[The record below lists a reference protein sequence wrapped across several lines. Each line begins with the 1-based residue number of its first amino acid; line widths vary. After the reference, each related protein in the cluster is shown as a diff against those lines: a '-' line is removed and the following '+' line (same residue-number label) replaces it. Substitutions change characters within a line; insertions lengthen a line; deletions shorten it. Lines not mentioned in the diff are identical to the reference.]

1 MNEEKLPQSYEKFA
15 LVAKNMRA
23 DPAKVELLGSGS
35 ESNVYRLQVDDQ
47 SYAAKFARLY
57 FHK

>member
-15 LVAKNMRA
+15 LAVSDMRV
-23 DPAKVELLGSGS
+23 DPTKVESLGSGS
-35 ESNVYRLQVDDQ
+35 ESNVYKLRLDDQ
-47 SYAAKFARLY
+47 DYAVKFARLY